1 MGCYDSAVCISTLR
15 HLSLT
20 VMWFYL
26 VYFSFFHQV
35 AHDLPAPDC
44 EAFVQLGSSTTCD
57 ITEAVSLIKQAEN
70 MYVSSSNAQVSDA
83 WEKQIGFPVK
93 EHCSFN

>member
-1 MGCYDSAVCISTLR
+1 MGRYDSAVCISTLR

-20 VMWFYL
+20 VIWFYL
-26 VYFSFFHQV
+26 VHFSFFHQV

-44 EAFVQLGSSTTCD
+44 ETFVQLGSSTICG

-70 MYVSSSNAQVSDA
+70 MYVPNSNAQVSEA
-83 WEKQIGFPVK
+83 WEKQNGFPVK
-93 EHCSFN
+93 EHCSFS

>member
-1 MGCYDSAVCISTLR
+1 
-15 HLSLT
+15 
-20 VMWFYL
+20 MWFYL
-26 VYFSFFHQV
+26 VYFSFFYQV

-44 EAFVQLGSSTTCD
+44 EAFVQLGSSTICD

-70 MYVSSSNAQVSDA
+70 MYVSNSNAQVSDA
-83 WEKQIGFPVK
+83 QEKQNGFAVK